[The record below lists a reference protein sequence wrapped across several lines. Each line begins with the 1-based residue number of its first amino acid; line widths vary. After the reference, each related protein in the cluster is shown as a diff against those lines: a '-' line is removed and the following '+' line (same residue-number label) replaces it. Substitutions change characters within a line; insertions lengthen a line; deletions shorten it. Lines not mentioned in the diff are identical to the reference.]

1 LANRCERSGLSEGE
15 LRARTGPFILK
26 VSEPVTVTV
35 DGQPYQLALRFKRTY
50 KPFSLT
56 LHDVR
61 AEKYLGTETPKDY
74 PRSCI

>member
-1 LANRCERSGLSEGE
+1 LANRVNV
-15 LRARTGPFILK
+15 RAVRRRIAGPHRPFILK

-61 AEKYLGTETPKDY
+61 AEKYLGD
-74 PRSCI
+74 